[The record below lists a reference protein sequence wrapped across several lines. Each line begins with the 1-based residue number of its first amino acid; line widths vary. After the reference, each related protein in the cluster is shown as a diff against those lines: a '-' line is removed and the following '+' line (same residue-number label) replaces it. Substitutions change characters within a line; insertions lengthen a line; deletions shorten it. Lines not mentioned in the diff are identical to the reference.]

1 VKNIAIAFAGRRV
14 AFGLVLAVA
23 GALSACS
30 YTNAY
35 DYEPPPPCNLPTTV
49 SYQNHVLPI
58 LVQNCY
64 SCHSAQNYQAL
75 SSKTFN
81 MEDFTQVKYYATPAN
96 GINNVSYLVGNIR
109 HDPGFVP
116 MPNNGGKL
124 SDCQIATIKAWV
136 DAGAPSN

>member
-1 VKNIAIAFAGRRV
+1 MKNAVIALTYKKA
-14 AFGLVLAVA
+14 AFGLMLAVTS
-23 GALSACS
+23 ALTACS

-35 DYEPPPPCNLPTTV
+35 EAPAPCNLPATV
-49 SYQNHVLPI
+49 SYQVHVLPI

-96 GINNVSYLVGNIR
+96 GLNNVSYLVGNIR

-124 SDCQIATIKAWV
+124 SDCEIATIKAWV

>member
-1 VKNIAIAFAGRRV
+1 MKNNITAPAYRKAV
-14 AFGLVLAVA
+14 PGLVLVIAS
-23 GALSACS
+23 ALTACS

-35 DYEPPPPCNLPTTV
+35 ETPTPCNLPATV
-49 SYQNHVLPI
+49 SYQTHVLPI

-109 HDPGFVP
+109 HDPGFVA
-116 MPNNGGKL
+116 MPYAGGKI
-124 SDCQIATIKAWV
+124 SDCDIALIKAWV